1 MRTFV
6 YLLALLAVVKIVYS
20 EYVFRTTVGDAVIA
34 AYRGEASEACG
45 RDSRSLGL
53 AVAPDAWQRAS
64 DIRIVVGNTDVTAM
78 PWQIGTPEWRARYRN
93 VHLRLAVEATRRE
106 VVCDYDIVSRSATV
120 EKT

>member
-1 MRTFV
+1 
-6 YLLALLAVVKIVYS
+6 
-20 EYVFRTTVGDAVIA
+20 
-34 AYRGEASEACG
+34 
-45 RDSRSLGL
+45 
-53 AVAPDAWQRAS
+53 
-64 DIRIVVGNTDVTAM
+64 M